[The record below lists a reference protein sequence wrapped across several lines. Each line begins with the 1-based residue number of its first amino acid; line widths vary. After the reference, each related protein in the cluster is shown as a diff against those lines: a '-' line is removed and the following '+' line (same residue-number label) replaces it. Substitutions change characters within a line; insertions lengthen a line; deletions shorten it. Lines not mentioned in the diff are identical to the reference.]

1 MEFVSAHSCNVLIL
15 IKALM
20 FSLCYLLNKQLHMK
34 NSLRSVF
41 LLSRFSS
48 QGVKQA
54 ADALSGF
61 LKA

>member
-1 MEFVSAHSCNVLIL
+1 MEFVSAHSCTVLIL

-20 FSLCYLLNKQLHMK
+20 FSLCYLFNKQLHMK

-41 LLSRFSS
+41 LLSQFSS

-61 LKA
+61 LRA